1 MYYSGYKKPP
11 VYRPNTSGNS
21 LHLLLRHITQ
31 TYSTLWIAYADTSPP
46 IYLHRGIEAFYPS
59 IPHSLVLQA
68 FRHYQPYRHL
78 KYELLTSL
86 LKFNFVTYGEHFYD
100 MRSKGIPMGLP
111 LAPELAR
118 MATAFLL
125 RNYEQPLGHTLTI
138 YFDDATYPIL
148 DLPLEPYILKET
160 PANHTQDAMY
170 NPEKKQFTPHT
181 QAFRKCVPSIRTL
194 TTPPKTC

>member
-1 MYYSGYKKPP
+1 MDRLCRLR
-11 VYRPNTSGNS
+11 RP
-21 LHLLLRHITQ
+21 Q
-31 TYSTLWIAYADTSPP
+31 Y
-46 IYLHRGIEAFYPS
+46 IYTGDIEAFYPS
-59 IPHSLVLQA
+59 SPHSLVLQA

-78 KYELLTSL
+78 EYELLTSL
-86 LKFNFVTYGEHFYD
+86 LKFNFVTDGEQFYD

-138 YFDDATYPIL
+138 YFDDATYTIL
-148 DLPLEPYILKET
+148 DLPLESYILKET

-170 NPEKKQFTPHT
+170 NPEKKQFTSYT
-181 QAFRKCVPSIRTL
+181 QAFRKCVPLHPHSHHPSKNLLRKP
-194 TTPPKTC
+194 TTAQRLEQHKSVPTQQTP